1 MMRVIEMNLY
11 LLKPV
16 QAIKKEHSVRQVRDE
31 FFINHSDNCF
41 ISIGNEG
48 AMKKYFSPSKR
59 LFTEALLVWHDA
71 KRLTDFHFCETNLL
85 PELVELAGAYME
97 NNADVKTRVNQNQL
111 DVEYRRIDGQN
122 VRLYATKGDSELVN
136 AVVPEQEFFRS
147 LLQTCKDYFLALAA
161 YGTEQEYFQKKL
173 IRLETFYDRY
183 KKSYS

>member
-1 MMRVIEMNLY
+1 MRVIEMNLY

-16 QAIKKEHSVRQVRDE
+16 QAIKKSILSGKFAMSFSSTIQTTASSASATRSDE
-31 FFINHSDNCF
+31 
-41 ISIGNEG
+41 
-48 AMKKYFSPSKR
+48 KYFSPSKR

-147 LLQTCKDYFLALAA
+147 LCKRAKTIFWLWPRM
-161 YGTEQEYFQKKL
+161 EQNES
-173 IRLETFYDRY
+173 ISR
-183 KKSYS
+183 KS